1 MRWPWTPLP
10 ERLIVIGASVVAL
23 ELAQA
28 FARLGSRVTVLA
40 RSRLLSQEDPAVG
53 GCGGGGVSPREH
65 RGPQAD
71 PGEPRGLHRQ

>member
-1 MRWPWTPLP
+1 IGTGARPAVPPIPGLADTPYLTSTSALALDTLP

-53 GCGGGGVSPREH
+53 DAV
-65 RGPQAD
+65 
-71 PGEPRGLHRQ
+71 